1 MRQSIR
7 RMQWAAVAAVAITMS
22 ACGGGGGGSA
32 SSAGGGGS
40 AATITG
46 VATPQSISVVTANN
60 AQ

>member
-1 MRQSIR
+1 
-7 RMQWAAVAAVAITMS
+7 MQWAAVAAVAITMS